1 MQIEKPTIYE
11 IHGKRYF
18 EVDELI
24 DFNLDKY
31 NVLKKHHAKSV
42 DKLYDFCQKVKND
55 EYIPEKEKE
64 KGIKTLVDVL
74 VYEKLMKELR
84 TEFSQLA
91 KAKREG
97 KNYFMITG

>member
-1 MQIEKPTIYE
+1 MKIEKPNIYE
-11 IHGKRYF
+11 IYGKKYLD
-18 EVDELI
+18 VDELI

-31 NVLKKHHAKSV
+31 NVLKKRHAQSV
-42 DKLYDFCQKVKND
+42 DKLYDFCKKLD
-55 EYIPEKEKE
+55 SDAYISEKDQER
-64 KGIKTLVDVL
+64 GIKALIDVL
-74 VYEKLMKELR
+74 AFEKVMKELK